1 MSFLRDENLTF
12 HRFATDDSR
21 RPSEDLTGSTRHNTM
36 ATNTTDRHENNF
48 PPNVWTTSTSSSKS
62 NFTMDTNEFQYIP
75 GGVHDISSKNLTL
88 ANGSTAKL
96 LPADDQS
103 NKQVRW
109 IYYYRASSIRSMCDE
124 YLSVCVCVC
133 AHAVRSIRVGGRWKK
148 KSFSLIFQIIVVCT
162 HRFDIAKY

>member
-1 MSFLRDENLTF
+1 MPYGGLSCIKCSSTPKSHLGILRYSKLKNTLSASCDVIHRKKMSNQFFVCFFHQFQLTSNSSMSFLRDENLTF

-103 NKQVRW
+103 NKQVR
-109 IYYYRASSIRSMCDE
+109 
-124 YLSVCVCVC
+124 
-133 AHAVRSIRVGGRWKK
+133 
-148 KSFSLIFQIIVVCT
+148 
-162 HRFDIAKY
+162 